1 MPRLRHSHGL
11 CQHSRHFVH
20 RLTNASN
27 QWPGEDSFLVLGIS
41 LEAVKT
47 LGRRFGQNAVL
58 WCDATAIPQLI
69 LLDR

>member
-1 MPRLRHSHGL
+1 M
-11 CQHSRHFVH
+11 H

-27 QWPGEDSFLVLGIS
+27 QWPGEDSFLVLGIN